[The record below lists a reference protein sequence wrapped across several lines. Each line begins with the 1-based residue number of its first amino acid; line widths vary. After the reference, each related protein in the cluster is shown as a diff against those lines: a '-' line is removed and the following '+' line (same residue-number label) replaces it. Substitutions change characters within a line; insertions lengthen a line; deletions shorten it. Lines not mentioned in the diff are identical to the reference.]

1 MPCSITYSHQEGEDR
16 SSKHPNGDLG
26 RRCSEDFSLAEK
38 REEMPVKYEEAW
50 RWIMGDELIFD
61 RAMSPEIPE
70 SYAGQRRAEAD
81 E

>member
-1 MPCSITYSHQEGEDR
+1 VRIDR
-16 SSKHPNGDLG
+16 VSTRAGTSG
-26 RRCSEDFSLAEK
+26 CSEDFSLVEK
-38 REEMPVKYEEAW
+38 REEVPVKYEAW
-50 RWIMGDELIFD
+50 RWIMDDELIFD